1 MALGPVPAA
10 AVADGG
16 QHEQAVVFLH
26 PLAEGLRRGGDD
38 LGRELVD
45 LLVEGV
51 LGQVLQLLELGQRVQ
66 VGDRSIRGHYRVVPA
81 MVVDD
86 LSAAARKCPDVR
98 AGCRGDGREHRLRLI
113 VDRRPVNVAAPF
125 VGR

>member
-1 MALGPVPAA
+1 LPGARADAALPDPAAPDDAARDALLGRDAFLAPFDHAAHGMVVGIAKRRRWLRSAAADGVGPGTAA

-45 LLVEGV
+45 LLVE
-51 LGQVLQLLELGQRVQ
+51 
-66 VGDRSIRGHYRVVPA
+66 S
-81 MVVDD
+81 
-86 LSAAARKCPDVR
+86 
-98 AGCRGDGREHRLRLI
+98 
-113 VDRRPVNVAAPF
+113 
-125 VGR
+125 